1 MTQTAES
8 CSPNS
13 NSYHH
18 GNLRQ
23 ALLDAAVDAIRES
36 GPENLSLRAI
46 ARRVG
51 VSQTAPYRHFADKND
66 LLAELARQG
75 FDDITRFLTDQTESQ
90 ATPAARLQQAA
101 TAYISYAIKNPEKYR
116 LIFGNHVA
124 RRTDYSELKASGRR
138 CSALFQNL
146 ITDGI
151 HSGDFIAADP
161 IILFNT
167 CLAAIHGFA
176 FLCID
181 GTFERLEQAREA
193 QTCAETSSG
202 LNAASSTVNDQLIQA
217 QVKMMVRS
225 IARQPDSI

>member
-1 MTQTAES
+1 MSQTAES
-8 CSPNS
+8 CSQHN

-23 ALLDAAVDAIRES
+23 ALLDAAVEAIRES

-75 FDDITRFLTDQTESQ
+75 FDDITAFLSQQTESR
-90 ATPAARLQQAA
+90 AGPAERLQQAA
-101 TAYISYAIKNPEKYR
+101 TAYLRYAIHNPEKYR

-124 RRTDYSELKASGRR
+124 RRTDYKDLVASGRR
-138 CSALFQNL
+138 CSALFQDL
-146 ITDGI
+146 ISSGVR
-151 HSGDFIAADP
+151 SGDFINSDP
-161 IILFNT
+161 VILFNH
-167 CLAAIHGFA
+167 CLSSIHGFA

-181 GTFERLEQAREA
+181 GTLDRLEQARDES
-193 QTCAETSSG
+193 TSDHSSHG
-202 LNAASSTVNDQLIQA
+202 MSHQDMIAAHVE
-217 QVKMMVRS
+217 MMVRS
-225 IARQPDSI
+225 ISRPGAPD